1 MLKNTSKKPDPK
13 AVRRLILLIL
23 VTLAVFL
30 FYRVMMKFPHFEI
43 VMIAYGVLS
52 IGVTAAYLIYNR
64 GTAFRG
70 INRETLPEDWSEEK
84 KTEFLEESERRQK
97 KSRWMIIPIFA
108 FFFTAAWDAIE
119 LFVIPFFTDMFTR

>member
-13 AVRRLILLIL
+13 AVRRLILLVL
-23 VTLAVFL
+23 VTLVVYL
-30 FYRVMMKFPHFEI
+30 FYRVMMNFSYFKI
-43 VMIAYGVLS
+43 VMITYGVLS
-52 IGVTAAYLIYNR
+52 VGVTAAYLIYNR
-64 GTAFRG
+64 GTTLRG
-70 INRETLPEDWSEEK
+70 IKREMLPDDWSEEK
-84 KTEFLEESERRQK
+84 KTEFLEEGERRQK